1 MNRLLV
7 SFRHHRHALLWY
19 VGGFFVLGLG
29 VNIMKASTLG
39 NGAWDTVTINGR
51 AFFQRNVGWE
61 WVTLGM
67 MSFLVSLILFAIVM
81 AYRKQTRY
89 LFMLVPVLL
98 VALFIDFWNI
108 VVFQDRV
115 MATSIWQVV
124 FYVTGVVTLPL
135 GLTLIIKSGFPAF
148 VFDEIMMMFV
158 RITKAKTITVVRLGI
173 ELTGIAIGTVFGY
186 FAFYLSD
193 GHFGAVNVGSFLF
206 TLTLA
211 PIMGLWFRLL
221 GVPQD
226 A

>member
-1 MNRLLV
+1 V
-7 SFRHHRHALLWY
+7 LWY

-51 AFFQRNVGWE
+51 AFFQQNVGWE

-67 MSFLVSLILFAIVM
+67 MSLVVSLILFAIVLL
-81 AYRKQTRY
+81 YRRELRY

-108 VVFQDRV
+108 VVFQDRL
-115 MATSIWQVV
+115 MQTSIWQVL
-124 FYVTGVVTLPL
+124 FYVTGVFTLPL

-158 RITKAKTITVVRLGI
+158 RITKAKTITFVRLGI
-173 ELTGIAIGTVFGY
+173 ELTGIAIGTLFGY
-186 FAFYLSD
+186 LTFFAAE
-193 GHFGAVNVGSFLF
+193 GHFGAVDVGSFVF
-206 TLTLA
+206 TLVLA
-211 PIMGLWFRLL
+211 PIMGLWFRIL
-221 GVPQD
+221 GVPQH